1 MRNTSDITL
10 EVEKLRK
17 FVFERL
23 GNGRFLGF
31 WPVFHSIQLKGFA
44 FSAVGKL

>member
-1 MRNTSDITL
+1 MRNISDITL

-23 GNGRFLGF
+23 GNGGFLGL
-31 WPVFHSIQLKGFA
+31 WPVFSLFA